1 MGEHL
6 LGLLQVLDFELVS
19 IQIYFLLLQLLL
31 YFFLLNLQLM
41 DLGVPFL
48 NEVTSILLLEFGLI
62 RDVSVH
68 RGFFLFAPGLSLDGL
83 NVISN
88 GSYNIIQLLNFLGV
102 HSFVLIYLILVLI
115 FVLSQPLLKHE
126 LVAISC
132 SLGILI
138 LILNILQI
146 DSEFAEEFLN

>member
-1 MGEHL
+1 M
-6 LGLLQVLDFELVS
+6 
-19 IQIYFLLLQLLL
+19 
-31 YFFLLNLQLM
+31 
-41 DLGVPFL
+41 
-48 NEVTSILLLEFGLI
+48 LLLEFGLL

-83 NVISN
+83 NVISD
-88 GSYNIIQLLNFLGV
+88 GGYDIIQLFNFLGI
-102 HSFVLIYLILVLI
+102 HSFVFIYLILVLI

-132 SLGILI
+132 SLGVLI

-146 DSEFAEEFLN
+146 DSEFAEELLN